1 MNKPEHTCKNRQAI
15 VGGQGLEYIPCP
27 ACEDE
32 KAYWKLDRKLDVRQ
46 TKLINELGKILAKKL
61 KHETGCPASTT
72 IEMGITEFFFMK
84 GVEFDT
90 YQEPIEHDHQ
100 EPTEKGTCMSQW
112 LILERLEEN
121 NLPLPKYATDHSVG
135 VDFAACLTRPCFLVG
150 LNGKKFPFTALD
162 SKERDYGEHTRK
174 VENPIL
180 KVSPHETI
188 MIPLG
193 FKSEF
198 GEQHVLQLHVRSS
211 VGLNGFLLANGTG
224 IVDPDYRG
232 ELFVCLYNRTENDLI
247 IKHGQRI
254 AQGVLLEFTRPIIKE
269 DTVSTT
275 VRGEGGFGSTGVMIQ
290 EKAADLQPQSEP
302 AEV

>member
-1 MNKPEHTCKNRQAI
+1 MNKIEHTCKNRQAI

-32 KAYWKLDRKLDVRQ
+32 KAYWKLDRKLEVRQ
-46 TKLINELGKILAKKL
+46 TKLINELSKILAKKL
-61 KHETGCPASTT
+61 KHETGCPASTK

-100 EPTEKGTCMSQW
+100 EKGTCMSQW

-121 NLPLPKYATDHSVG
+121 DLPLPKYATKYSVG

-150 LNGKKFPFTALD
+150 QNGKKFPFTTLD
-162 SKERDYGEHTRK
+162 NRERYWHEEGKSPQKAD
-174 VENPIL
+174 NPEL
-180 KVSPHETI
+180 RVGPRETI

-198 GEQHVLQLHVRSS
+198 GEQYVLQLHVRSS

-232 ELFVCLYNRTENDLI
+232 ELFVCLYNRTSEDLI

-254 AQGVLLEFTRPIIKE
+254 AQGILLGFTQPIIKE
-269 DTVSTT
+269 DAVSETK
-275 VRGEGGFGSTGVMIQ
+275 RGEGGFGSTGVMVQ
-290 EKAADLQPQSEP
+290 DKAADLQPQPEP
-302 AEV
+302 AEA